1 MDVEEKLEYLLRY
14 ISMETYKSILNSNN
28 KYIINLLIDNA
39 YNINLNIKYL
49 INYGVTDITSVIL
62 QKSDDLIKENNDFIK
77 EIENYEKK
85 LSRREVIALF
95 ENAS

>member
-1 MDVEEKLEYLLRY
+1 MEEKLEYLLRY

-95 ENAS
+95 ENAG

>member
-1 MDVEEKLEYLLRY
+1 MEEKLEYLLRY

>member
-95 ENAS
+95 ENAG